1 MKLHLDTAREFNLIS
16 GHGPDYILVNG
27 QRHAHSLLVL
37 PDEVLDAWRTYHT
50 LSDLTPADFDPVLVR
65 APEIILLGSGERQH
79 FPHPSLYGHLLAAH
93 IGVEIMST
101 PAACRTYNIL
111 AGEGRRVAA
120 ALLLS
125 SRTPG

>member
-16 GHGPDYILVNG
+16 GHGPGYILVNG
-27 QRHAHSLLVL
+27 QRHERNLLVL
-37 PDEVLDAWRTYHT
+37 PDEVFTHWSAHKHFIT
-50 LSDLTPADFDPVLVR
+50 LGPEDFDAVLAR
-65 APEIILLGSGERQH
+65 DPEIVLLGTGQEQR
-79 FPHPSLYGHLLAAH
+79 FPHPSLYQRLLAAR

-120 ALLLS
+120 ALLLD
-125 SRTPG
+125 TP